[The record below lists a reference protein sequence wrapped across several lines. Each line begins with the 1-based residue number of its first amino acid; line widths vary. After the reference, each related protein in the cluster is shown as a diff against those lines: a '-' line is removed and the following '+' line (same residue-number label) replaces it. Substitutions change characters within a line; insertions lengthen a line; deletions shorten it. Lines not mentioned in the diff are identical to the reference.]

1 MDFNNL
7 NIRELREKAS
17 LTQMQLAAKLGV
29 SMMTIRI
36 WENGAGKPNPKN
48 YKKLAKLFNLYKIF
62 EVQPL

>member
-17 LTQMQLAAKLGV
+17 LTQMQLAARLGV

-48 YKKLAKLFNLYKIF
+48 YKKLVKLFKIF
-62 EVQPL
+62 EVKPL

>member
-7 NIRELREKAS
+7 NVRELREKAS

-36 WENGAGKPNPKN
+36 WESGAGKPNEEN
-48 YKKLAKLFNLYKIF
+48 FKKLVKFFNLFNLF
-62 EVQPL
+62 EEQPF